1 MPLKEGTSDEVISD
15 NISKLMDEG
24 VPQKQAIA
32 MALRSAGKSKYD
44 TAEGSGHDRDGDG
57 DTDSDDWKMS
67 RDEAIKKAML
77 EDDDDEKGSYCEEKT
92 DYDDPEGQMAQ
103 GDLRSAAR
111 NALLI
116 DSLINETSDIPEWV
130 SNKLAIASDYLN
142 SVAEYMQHPGK
153 DRDMAFAE
161 EMEGPDPCWKGYS
174 MRGTK
179 MKNGREVPNCVKVE
193 SSDSS
198 ECGKGDYAEI
208 RVPTGWNVSK
218 GGGVVGPA
226 ITKSQHLSGN
236 QDASGMLEGEISG

>member
-15 NISKLMDEG
+15 NISKLLDEG
-24 VPQKQAIA
+24 YPQKQAIA
-32 MALRSAGKSKYD
+32 MALRSAGVSKYD
-44 TAEGSGHDRDGDG
+44 TAEGGSHDRDGDG
-57 DTDSDDWKMS
+57 DADSDDWKMA

-77 EDDDDEKGSYCEEKT
+77 GDDDDEKGSYCEEET
-92 DYDDPEGQMAQ
+92 DPEGQMAQ

-116 DSLINETSDIPEWV
+116 DSLISESSDIPEWV

-142 SVAEYMQHPGK
+142 SVAEYMQHPGT

-179 MKNGREVPNCVKVE
+179 MKNGKEVPNCVKSE

-198 ECGKGDYAEI
+198 ECGDYAEVK
-208 RVPTGWNVSK
+208 VPTGWNVSK
-218 GGGVVGPA
+218 SGGVVGPH

-236 QDASGMLEGEISG
+236 QDASSMLEGEING